1 MIGPSKIGAA
11 LLAAGLLAGCEG
23 QAWSAAKG
31 EPDLREHIWRHRVL
45 LLEAPSPEDADHR
58 RQSAWLE
65 AAAAGVRERDLV
77 ILTRPAAAFRVR
89 LIGKDGGVKFER
101 SVPVGV
107 PELFA
112 LIDAMPMRR
121 AEMSG
126 R

>member
-1 MIGPSKIGAA
+1 MIGSRKIGAA

-89 LIGKDGGVKFER
+89 LIGKDRRREVRTVRTGR
-101 SVPVGV
+101 SARA
-107 PELFA
+107 FRA
-112 LIDAMPMRR
+112 DRR
-121 AEMSG
+121 HAHASRG
-126 R
+126 DVR